1 MEKILHDELLTLR
14 TCLRIMGVK
23 EEDVDGMI
31 KKKLAGPD
39 SNSIKLNDNGRVRVL
54 GLFNGKLT
62 GTIPSE
68 LGNLRELTY
77 LNLSDNQLSGPIP
90 SELGNLS
97 KLTELYLFYNQLSG
111 PIPSELGNLRELTY
125 LSLSGN
131 QLSGPIPSE
140 LGTLSE
146 LKTVYVVNNAN
157 LSGVS
162 VFSSDVHFYNDG
174 TSMSS
179 MSVKPKQL
187 HDFGT
192 IEGTIDDIGN
202 FLHVAIG
209 YIDLGTDVSAII
221 DLFQTN
227 RLPIAVAN
235 IFFIVLEVCLGIK
248 NSEGKPMDYF
258 LNITQ
263 LSILVNGYLTWRDR
277 MQTIELLASKKVDA
291 ICRSVPSVILQLYSL
306 LIALDEY
313 PAGSKSYQ
321 TLVVSVAF
329 GLFGPAWTLAG
340 AHRKTGSTFLSVQFL
355 IVNVYYYGELLLR
368 VLTVGI
374 AFISVREYA
383 FIAVGIDCGLRL
395 LFVNVIDDVKFD
407 ISNYVLYLGS
417 DYALSNNYA
426 WWLGS
431 SLTFIEAVVFITV
444 MFTLEND
451 SLHSIRAR
459 GTALHI
465 TLFMIA
471 ALIIK
476 TGLYV
481 YIENYM
487 QEAVSKKVERTT
499 ITWKERADLRR
510 QKQEIILNKMHEKQT
525 SEGNDSAV

>member
-1 MEKILHDELLTLR
+1 MFGNQEL
-14 TCLRIMGVK
+14 
-23 EEDVDGMI
+23 EER
-31 KKKLAGPD
+31 AY
-39 SNSIKLNDNGRVRVL
+39 
-54 GLFNGKLT
+54 GLF
-62 GTIPSE
+62 
-68 LGNLRELTY
+68 
-77 LNLSDNQLSGPIP
+77 
-90 SELGNLS
+90 
-97 KLTELYLFYNQLSG
+97 
-111 PIPSELGNLRELTY
+111 
-125 LSLSGN
+125 
-131 QLSGPIPSE
+131 
-140 LGTLSE
+140 
-146 LKTVYVVNNAN
+146 LK
-157 LSGVS
+157 
-162 VFSSDVHFYNDG
+162 
-174 TSMSS
+174 
-179 MSVKPKQL
+179 
-187 HDFGT
+187 
-192 IEGTIDDIGN
+192 
-202 FLHVAIG
+202 
-209 YIDLGTDVSAII
+209 
-221 DLFQTN
+221 
-227 RLPIAVAN
+227 
-235 IFFIVLEVCLGIK
+235 
-248 NSEGKPMDYF
+248 
-258 LNITQ
+258 

-277 MQTIELLASKKVDA
+277 IQTMELLASKKVDT

-313 PAGSKSYQ
+313 PAGSRSYQ

-395 LFVNVIDDVKFD
+395 LSIKVYEVFSDDAKFD
-407 ISNYVLYLGS
+407 VSNYVLYLGS
-417 DYALSNNYA
+417 DYALSNDDA
-426 WWLGS
+426 WVRGS
-431 SLTFIEAVVFITV
+431 LLTFIEAVVFIIV

-476 TGLYV
+476 TSLYF
-481 YIENYM
+481 YIERDM

-525 SEGNDSAV
+525 TEVNDPAV